1 MSAVMRMAGST
12 NPAKEPGAGG
22 GRRRISDARR
32 VQILESAVDV
42 IRARGLADTRIS
54 DIAERTGTSSA
65 LVVYYF
71 GSKDRLLA
79 EALTF
84 SEERFYAATAEELR
98 DLPTATE
105 QLRRLVE
112 LSCATGGPGR
122 PGIEGWFLWIDMWS
136 RAIRDAGVAGDRQAL
151 DRRWRE
157 TIADIVRRGIEGGEF
172 RDVDAG
178 EFALRLASLVDGLA
192 IQVVLQDPDVPPE
205 RMLDVC
211 LGMAANE
218 LGFDPGPV
226 GASARTSGGRRG
238 GR

>member
-1 MSAVMRMAGST
+1 MSAVKLMGAST
-12 NPAKEPGAGG
+12 NSGKELGPG
-22 GRRRISDARR
+22 GRRRISDERR
-32 VQILESAVDV
+32 VQILEAAVEV
-42 IRARGLADTRIS
+42 IRDRGLAETRIS

-84 SEERFYAATAEELR
+84 SEERFYAATAQELR

-112 LSCATGGPGR
+112 LSCASGGPGR
-122 PGIEGWFLWIDMWS
+122 PGVEEWFLWIDMWS

-157 TIADIVRRGIEGGEF
+157 TIAAIVRRGIEDGEF
-172 RDVDAG
+172 RDVDAD

-192 IQVVLQDPDVPPE
+192 IQVVLQDPDVPPQ

-218 LGFDPGPV
+218 LGFDPAPV
-226 GASARTSGGRRG
+226 GASVRRAGGTRG

>member
-1 MSAVMRMAGST
+1 MSAVMRMEGST
-12 NPAKEPGAGG
+12 NPPKEAGAA
-22 GRRRISDARR
+22 GRRRISDERR
-32 VQILESAVDV
+32 VQILESAVEV
-42 IRARGLADTRIS
+42 IRDRGLADTRIS

-112 LSCATGGPGR
+112 LSCAPGGPGR

-136 RAIRDAGVAGDRQAL
+136 RAIRDADVAGDRQAL

-157 TIADIVRRGIEGGEF
+157 TIADIVRRGIEDGEF
-172 RDVDAG
+172 RAVDAD

-192 IQVVLQDPDVPPE
+192 IQVVLRDPDVPSE

-211 LGMAANE
+211 LGMAGNE
-218 LGFDPGPV
+218 LGFDPGRV
-226 GASARTSGGRRG
+226 GASVRTTGGRRG

>member
-1 MSAVMRMAGST
+1 MSAVMLMGAST
-12 NPAKEPGAGG
+12 NSPKEPGPG
-22 GRRRISDARR
+22 GRRRISDERR
-32 VQILESAVDV
+32 VQILEAAVDV

-84 SEERFYAATAEELR
+84 SEERFYASTAEELS

-151 DRRWRE
+151 DRRWRG
-157 TIADIVRRGIEGGEF
+157 TIAAIVRRGIEDGEF
-172 RDVDAG
+172 RDVDAD

-192 IQVVLQDPDVPPE
+192 IQVVLQDPDVPPQ

-211 LGMAANE
+211 LRTAANE
-218 LGFDPGPV
+218 LGFDPAPV
-226 GASARTSGGRRG
+226 GASVWRAGGTRG